1 MAKWIPSLP
10 PLAACLVAAALLRH
24 SWTSPVASDF
34 SLHPL
39 WIVVL
44 ALIYPLVGRKVKAR

>member
-44 ALIYPLVGRKVKAR
+44 AVIYPLVGRKVKAR